1 MILYKVS
8 FQLLKEFTFFHKSD
22 MINHIQLEALRE
34 MEVRERK
41 RMEKRIKEGSPQS
54 HKSSLFHN
62 DINIFLS
69 TL

>member
-41 RMEKRIKEGSPQS
+41 RMEKRIKEGSP
-54 HKSSLFHN
+54 
-62 DINIFLS
+62 
-69 TL
+69 